1 MLQVLQAGKTH
12 RSHARPRSHISC
24 SSGSSG
30 AGGAPPSPT
39 PGLCQPGVLQALAQ
53 ALTIGSGESGPRM
66 SPNPARPRCRPHAAV
81 GIPID
86 LAFYSD
92 LNSPFLP
99 SCLLA
104 HHVRRFAV
112 IFQAVL
118 SSGNPFPSARALLR
132 RPKPRSRLAATTW
145 KLPPL
150 LHPAAIDVARF
161 GPPHESARD
170 QPRRTLLAGN
180 LTLAPPPEPN

>member
-1 MLQVLQAGKTH
+1 VLQAGKTH

-30 AGGAPPSPT
+30 AGGTSHANARAVSAWGAASVG
-39 PGLCQPGVLQALAQ
+39 PGSNYL
-53 ALTIGSGESGPRM
+53 LTGESGPRM

-180 LTLAPPPEPN
+180 LNLAPPPEPN

>member
-1 MLQVLQAGKTH
+1 MCCKLEKPIDHTQGRGPTFPAVRVHPGRGGHL
-12 RSHARPRSHISC
+12 PRQRQGCVSLGC
-24 SSGSSG
+24 CKRW
-30 AGGAPPSPT
+30 PR
-39 PGLCQPGVLQALAQ
+39 LYL
-53 ALTIGSGESGPRM
+53 LTGESGPRM

-92 LNSPFLP
+92 LNSPFRP

-180 LTLAPPPEPN
+180 LNLAPPPEPN